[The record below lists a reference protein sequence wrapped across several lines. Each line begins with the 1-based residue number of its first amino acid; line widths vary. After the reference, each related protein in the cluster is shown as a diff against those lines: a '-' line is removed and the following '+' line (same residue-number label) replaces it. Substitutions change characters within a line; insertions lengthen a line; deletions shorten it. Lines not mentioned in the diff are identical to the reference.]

1 MQLLAHHQKVNSLEA
16 KESHQK
22 KSTVEN
28 HRSRLLSGSDFF
40 FFLNH
45 VHIGKV
51 VEESRDGQK
60 FFFKITVGGKSSEIR
75 IFHGY
80 KNSRYVLLKNER
92 LLI

>member
-22 KSTVEN
+22 KSVVEN
-28 HRSRLLSGSDFF
+28 HRSKLLSGSDLF

-45 VHIGKV
+45 MHIGKV
-51 VEESRDGQK
+51 VEESRAGQK
-60 FFFKITVGGKSSEIR
+60 FFFKIIIGGKSSEIR